1 MKAHI
6 VQVNLSAGGVPK
18 RPVMRAR
25 VTSLGLED
33 DSQAH
38 PKVHGGPERALCLYS
53 LERILGLQEE
63 GHPVFPGALGENLTL
78 WGIPWEQVVPG
89 VRLRLGEDVTLEVT
103 RYTTPCKTIR
113 PFFRDGYIRRVAQPS
128 FPGWSRVYTRVIV
141 PGEIYPGMPV
151 ALLEHA

>member
-6 VQVNLSAGGVPK
+6 VQINLSGGGVPK
-18 RPVMRAR
+18 RAVIRAL
-25 VTSLGLED
+25 VTSSGLEG

-53 LERILGLQEE
+53 LERILELQRE

-89 VRLRLGEDVTLEVT
+89 ALLRLGETVTLEVT

-128 FPGWSRVYTRVIV
+128 FPGWSRVYTRVLV
-141 PGEIYPGMPV
+141 PGEIHVGMPV
-151 ALLEHA
+151 TLLDAS